1 MSIAVSPYPGSK
13 GSTYGSAPRAPPAGD
28 RRARTSR
35 AAEVREVRRTRAA
48 CQPSAKPGDDVG
60 PGAYVPDMEVRP
72 LDPRDDAQVRAF
84 YDVSWRAEMDDERP
98 WNSHWTYDELA
109 SILRDTTPEHRATGL
124 AAYDGDRLVG
134 AGISMWSEIDNLDKT
149 YVFPM
154 VDPPSRGRGAGG
166 ALLEAMVEQSRA
178 AGRTTVTSNA
188 AYAGPEDDQ
197 SPPVRFAASHSFHVA
212 NTEIQRQ
219 LRLPVDDAL
228 LDEVDAEGEPHRDGY
243 TVTTF
248 IDDLPDRLLPSYCAL
263 VNQLIVDA
271 PSGEVDYEAN
281 ALTPDSMREH
291 IAVQRRI
298 GRRVYRSLAVRDGEA
313 VAQSDLALQTE
324 GDTAVQWGTYVHRGH
339 RLGAAVKVAN
349 LRAVQRERP
358 DILRI
363 DTVNAETNSWMV
375 SINERLGFQILAVA
389 PSFVRH
395 LQPRTSTPTRSSRSR
410 AT

>member
-1 MSIAVSPYPGSK
+1 MQ
-13 GSTYGSAPRAPPAGD
+13 
-28 RRARTSR
+28 
-35 AAEVREVRRTRAA
+35 E
-48 CQPSAKPGDDVG
+48 
-60 PGAYVPDMEVRP
+60 RP
-72 LDPRDDAQVRAF
+72 LDPHDDAQMRAF
-84 YDVSWRAEMDDERP
+84 YDVSWRAEMDDDRP
-98 WNSHWTYDELA
+98 WNGHWTYDELA
-109 SILRDTTPEHRATGL
+109 STLRDTTPEHRAAGL

-134 AGISMWSEIDNLDKT
+134 AGISMWSEIDNVDKT
-149 YVFPM
+149 FVFPM
-154 VDPPSRGRGAGG
+154 VDPPARGRGVGG

-197 SPPVRFAASHSFHVA
+197 SPPVRFAASHGFHVA

-228 LDEVDAEGEPHRDGY
+228 LDEVDAEGQMHRDGY

-248 IDDLPDRLLPSYCAL
+248 VDDLPDELLPSYCAL

-271 PSGEVDYEAN
+271 PSGEVDYEAS

-324 GDTAVQWGTYVHRGH
+324 GDTAVQWGTYVHRDHRGH

-358 DILRI
+358 DIRRI
-363 DTVNAETNSWMV
+363 DTSNAETNSWMV
-375 SINERLGFQILAVA
+375 SINERLGFEILAVA

-395 LQPRTSTPTRSSRSR
+395 LEPRTSTPTRSSRSL

>member
-1 MSIAVSPYPGSK
+1 MQA
-13 GSTYGSAPRAPPAGD
+13 
-28 RRARTSR
+28 
-35 AAEVREVRRTRAA
+35 
-48 CQPSAKPGDDVG
+48 
-60 PGAYVPDMEVRP
+60 RP
-72 LDPRDDAQVRAF
+72 LDPHDDAQMRAF
-84 YDVSWRAEMDDERP
+84 YDVSWRAEMEDDRP
-98 WNSHWTYDELA
+98 WNGHWTYDELA
-109 SILRDTTPEHRATGL
+109 STLRDTTPEHRAAGL

-134 AGISMWSEIDNLDKT
+134 AGISMWSEIDNVDKT
-149 YVFPM
+149 FVFPM
-154 VDPPSRGRGAGG
+154 VDPPVRGRGVGG

-178 AGRTTVTSNA
+178 AGRMTVTSNA

-197 SPPVRFAASHSFHVA
+197 SPPVRFASSHGFNVA

-219 LRLPVDDAL
+219 LRLPVDEAL
-228 LDEVDAEGEPHRDGY
+228 LDEVDAEGEPRRDGY
-243 TVTTF
+243 TVTTYV
-248 IDDLPDRLLPSYCAL
+248 DDLPDELLPSYCAL

-271 PSGEVDYEAN
+271 PTGEVDYEAS

-298 GRRVYRSLAVRDGEA
+298 GRRVYRSLAVRNDEA

-324 GDTAVQWGTYVHRGH
+324 GDTAVQWGTYVHRDHRGH

-358 DILRI
+358 DIRRI
-363 DTVNAETNSWMV
+363 DTSNAETNSWMV
-375 SINERLGFQILAVA
+375 SINERLGFEILAVA

-395 LQPRTSTPTRSSRSR
+395 LEPRTSTPTRSSRSL